1 MSALRRQREVDRW
14 HTLAGKPSLL
24 GEAQV
29 SKKEIQGGWPMR
41 GDVGAVLTSRFGS
54 VKGEHL

>member
-1 MSALRRQREVDRW
+1 MSALGRQRKVDPW

-29 SKKEIQGGWPMR
+29 SVRNPVSKKEIHGGRPLR
-41 GDVGAVLTSRFGS
+41 GDVGGV
-54 VKGEHL
+54 